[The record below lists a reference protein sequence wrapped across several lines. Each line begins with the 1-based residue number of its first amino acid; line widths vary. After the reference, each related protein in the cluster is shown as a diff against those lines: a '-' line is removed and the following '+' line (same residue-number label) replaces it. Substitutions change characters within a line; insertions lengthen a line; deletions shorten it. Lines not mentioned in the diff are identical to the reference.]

1 MSEPVPQAEAAPGRL
16 PVLRLKRGQE
26 RRLAAGHLWVYS
38 NEVDTAA
45 TPLGAFRPGEFV
57 VVARFDGKP
66 VGTAYVNPHALICAR
81 LVSRKPGAVLDFD
94 RLAGR
99 IQGAL
104 ELRQALFDE
113 PFYRLVYG
121 EGDQLPGL
129 VVDRYGDYLVVQLN
143 TAGMEALRETIIEAL
158 VAVLAPKGILLRND
172 SPVRDLEGLPREVT
186 VAHGEVP
193 EAVTVREGG
202 LAFQVDLRG
211 GQKTG
216 WFYDHRNHR
225 ARLAR
230 YVPGRRVLDLFSYVG
245 AWSLAAARA
254 GAESVLAVDSSA
266 PALARLEGNAHAN
279 GLEERVATRQGDAFA
294 VLKDLRDAG
303 ERFDVVVLDP
313 PAFVKR
319 KKDLEEGSRAYLE
332 LNRLAMQVLRPG
344 GFLVSASCS
353 FHFDDERLRRTLL
366 RASRRLGRHLAVLE
380 RGGLG
385 PDHPVH
391 PAIPETDY
399 LSCFFTRLG

>member
-1 MSEPVPQAEAAPGRL
+1 
-16 PVLRLKRGQE
+16 
-26 RRLAAGHLWVYS
+26 
-38 NEVDTAA
+38 
-45 TPLGAFRPGEFV
+45 
-57 VVARFDGKP
+57 
-66 VGTAYVNPHALICAR
+66 
-81 LVSRKPGAVLDFD
+81 
-94 RLAGR
+94 
-99 IQGAL
+99 
-104 ELRQALFDE
+104 
-113 PFYRLVYG
+113 VYG

-143 TAGMEALRETIIEAL
+143 TAGMEALREAVVEAL
-158 VAVLAPKGILLRND
+158 VGLLAPKGILLRND
-172 SPVRDLEGLPREVT
+172 SPVRELEGLARETAV
-186 VAHGEVP
+186 VHGEVP
-193 EAVTVREGG
+193 DEVTVREGE

-216 WFYDHRNHR
+216 WFYDHRDNR
-225 ARLAR
+225 ARLGR
-230 YVPGRRVLDLFSYVG
+230 YVAGRRVLDLFAYVG

-266 PALARLEGNAHAN
+266 PALARLEANARAN
-279 GLEERVATRQGDAFA
+279 GLADRVSARQGDAFA
-294 VLKDLRDAG
+294 VLKALREAG

-319 KKDLEEGSRAYLE
+319 KKDLDEGARAYLE

-344 GFLVSASCS
+344 GHLVSASCS
-353 FHFDDERLRRTLL
+353 FHFSEDLLRRTLL
-366 RASRRLGRHLAVLE
+366 RASRRLGRHLAILE

-399 LSCFFTRLG
+399 LSCLFTRLG

>member
-1 MSEPVPQAEAAPGRL
+1 MSEPAPQAEAAPGRL

-81 LVSRKPGAVLDFD
+81 LVSRKPGAVLDYD

-104 ELRQALFDE
+104 ALRQGLFDE

-129 VVDRYGDYLVVQLN
+129 VVDRYGDYLVAQLN
-143 TAGMEALRETIIEAL
+143 TAGMEALRETVVEAL
-158 VAVLAPKGILLRND
+158 VDLLAPKGILLRND
-172 SPVRDLEGLPREVT
+172 SPVRELEGLPREVV

-193 EAVTVREGG
+193 EAVAVREGG
-202 LAFQVDLRG
+202 LAFQVDLHG

-216 WFYDHRNHR
+216 WFYDHRDNR

-230 YVPGRRVLDLFSYVG
+230 YVPGRRVLDLFAYVG
-245 AWSLAAARA
+245 AWSLAAASA

-266 PALARLEGNAHAN
+266 PALARLEDNARDN
-279 GLEERVATRQGDAFA
+279 GLDERVATRQGDAFA
-294 VLKDLRDAG
+294 VLKELREAG

-319 KKDLEEGSRAYLE
+319 KKDLDEGSRAYLE

-399 LSCFFTRLG
+399 LSCFFTRLD